1 MLAVDRK
8 YRKEGCVVYVSLC
21 VECQNVDI
29 GGGGGGRRM
38 TSRRREDEGRA
49 VSREAGKAA
58 LQELVWSLKTRRY
71 KNR

>member
-1 MLAVDRK
+1 M
-8 YRKEGCVVYVSLC
+8 C

-29 GGGGGGRRM
+29 GGGGGRRKM